1 MPKEMRKS
9 RIIVDGIE
17 VELIVEPD
25 GEGFHS
31 FCPSLKGLHMD
42 GRTEDEAIENAKDA
56 VIAYLE
62 SLRKHNDP
70 LPQRRK

>member
-1 MPKEMRKS
+1 MPKEMRKF

-17 VELIVEPD
+17 VDLIVVPD
-25 GEGFHS
+25 GDSFHA